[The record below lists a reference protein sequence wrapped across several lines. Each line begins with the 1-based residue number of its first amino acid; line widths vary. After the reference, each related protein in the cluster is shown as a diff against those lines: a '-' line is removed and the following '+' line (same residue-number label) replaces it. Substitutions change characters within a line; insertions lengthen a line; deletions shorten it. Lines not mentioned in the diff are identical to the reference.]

1 MSKVIGNGLIGTEI
15 KKNIQKDN
23 LFFFTSGVSNSNEER
38 DTEFLREKNLFYE
51 NTKNLDSTFK
61 VIYFSTYSIFDNSL
75 TNSTYK
81 KHKLEMEKIV
91 QELDNHLII
100 RLPNVIGSG
109 GNPNTMINFFK
120 NSIMTDQ
127 QITILKNAY
136 RNVLDIDD
144 IVCFIKHIDFD
155 FPKVINLLHPVSY
168 KVIDILECIE
178 TKMKKKVTTKKI
190 EGGENYFSQ
199 PDDFVLDILKK
210 CDLDLTKN
218 YLDNLLNKYI

>member
-23 LFFFTSGVSNSNEER
+23 LIFFTSGVSNSNEER
-38 DTEFLREKNLFYE
+38 DNEFLRERNLFYE
-51 NTKNLDSTFK
+51 NTKNLKSTSK

-75 TNSTYK
+75 TNSSYR

-91 QELDNHLII
+91 QKLDNHLII
-100 RLPNVIGSG
+100 RLPNVIGNG

-120 NSIMTDQ
+120 NSIINNQ

-144 IVCFIKHIDFD
+144 IMCFIKHIDFD

-178 TKMKKKVTTKKI
+178 TKMKKKVTIKKI
-190 EGGENYFSQ
+190 EGGENYFPQ

-218 YLDNLLNKYI
+218 YLDKLLNKYI